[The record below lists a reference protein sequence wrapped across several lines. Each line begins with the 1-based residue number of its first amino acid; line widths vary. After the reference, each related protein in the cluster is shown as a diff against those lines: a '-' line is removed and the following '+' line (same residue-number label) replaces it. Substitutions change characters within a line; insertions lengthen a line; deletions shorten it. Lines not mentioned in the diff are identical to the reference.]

1 MENSLYSCQIE
12 ISIVRIKTSVL
23 YYISFLYIALHFCPT
38 LHLSVTSFFLHPPFS
53 FLLHSCFHQ
62 LTPLFSPLFPIY
74 FSDNDDP
81 MVRGLALRSLCNL
94 RLITIFEYVQAPL
107 QKCLGDPSAYVR
119 KTAVMGVLKVI
130 TIFVD
135 YCITYHLPIIM

>member
-23 YYISFLYIALHFCPT
+23 YYISYLCISLNFCPT
-38 LHLSVTSFFLHPPFS
+38 LHLSVTSFLLHPPFP

-130 TIFVD
+130 TILVD